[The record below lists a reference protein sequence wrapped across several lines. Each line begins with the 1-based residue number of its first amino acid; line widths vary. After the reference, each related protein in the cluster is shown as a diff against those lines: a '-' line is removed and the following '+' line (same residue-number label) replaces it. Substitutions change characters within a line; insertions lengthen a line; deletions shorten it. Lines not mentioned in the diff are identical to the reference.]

1 MDSSLGE
8 IDLASLPQQ
17 LASSEYNPLIF
28 APMPASVPS
37 SPPRVTFDLPT
48 VRRSE
53 AAPFYMHDGEEDT
66 FYSSRTSS
74 EMDMETGCLVPDGDD
89 AVPDLTTRKTSRR
102 GIYAAYRRW
111 FSRRSAGVQL
121 TEKDLDA
128 RHRDRGS
135 RFEWRLQVGSWTA
148 MVVLLLLTIYFLIH
162 ES

>member
-1 MDSSLGE
+1 M
-8 IDLASLPQQ
+8 
-17 LASSEYNPLIF
+17 
-28 APMPASVPS
+28 APSVPS
-37 SPPRVTFDLPT
+37 SPSRVTFDLPT
-48 VRRSE
+48 IRRSD
-53 AAPFYMHDGEEDT
+53 AAPFYMHQGEEDA
-66 FYSSRTSS
+66 FYSSRKSSS
-74 EMDMETGCLVPDGDD
+74 EMDMEAGCLVPDGDD

-121 TEKDLDA
+121 SEKDLEP

-135 RFEWRLQVGSWTA
+135 KFERRLQMGSWTA